1 VGGLVGCSFD
11 RSILQSPRQGES
23 QAVATTLKERG
34 AELDIK
40 VAIQKIE
47 YAGQFS
53 EVWDG
58 KQRTV
63 DLYHVILTTDD
74 TPVSALMAVVLENGK
89 IVRTIILGQVK

>member
-47 YAGQFS
+47 YVGQFS
-53 EVWDG
+53 EVRDG
-58 KQRTV
+58 KSRTIDLWHIRFTV
-63 DLYHVILTTDD
+63 DE
-74 TPVSALMAVVLENGK
+74 TPVSALAAAFTKNGKTEVVL
-89 IVRTIILGQVK
+89 LGQVR

>member
-1 VGGLVGCSFD
+1 MVGCAVDKS
-11 RSILQSPRQGES
+11 SLQSVIANPRQAES

-40 VAIQKIE
+40 VSIQKIE
-47 YAGQFS
+47 YVGQIS

-63 DLYHVILTTDD
+63 DLWHIRFTADD
-74 TPVSALMAVVLENGK
+74 TDVSALAAAFTKNGKTEVVL
-89 IVRTIILGQVK
+89 LGQVK